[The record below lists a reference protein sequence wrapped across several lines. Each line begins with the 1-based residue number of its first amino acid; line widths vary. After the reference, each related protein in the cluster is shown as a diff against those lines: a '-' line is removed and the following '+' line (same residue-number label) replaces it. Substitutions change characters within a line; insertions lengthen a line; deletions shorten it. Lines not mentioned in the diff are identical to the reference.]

1 MIFSACA
8 GLFHNRSGIGRSV
21 SPTEPMG
28 KVRRELSQD
37 ENIQRGMTAG
47 NIFRACFNKTFG
59 LSAVAR
65 ACPKYANRS
74 AEKKP
79 SRDSPGSHRFRSVL
93 PGNAVSIKTG

>member
-1 MIFSACA
+1 VIFSACA

-21 SPTEPMG
+21 SSTEPMG
-28 KVRRELSQD
+28 KVRRELPQD
-37 ENIQRGMTAG
+37 GNIQRGMTAG
-47 NIFRACFNKTFG
+47 NIFRACFNNVRIIRRC
-59 LSAVAR
+59 SR
-65 ACPKYANRS
+65 MPEYANRS